1 MSHGSRGLNG
11 DFARIRELDGIAD
24 EIDQN
29 LRQMACV
36 SPAWRQLGSQ
46 LEFERELL
54 VERQRLECAAN
65 GLENIFEGIVGQFER
80 ELAGL
85 EVGRTLTQLSEQS
98 RILDGDGRLR
108 SEALYQLDLLLAEWA
123 NFLPVNPKDPYYLV
137 IFPHR
142 NDEQGPSARELGD
155 RFIWIFGCHIQ
166 NVAHLPR
173 VHDVINA

>member
-1 MSHGSRGLNG
+1 MVRPGLDG
-11 DFARIRELDGIAD
+11 DFDRIRELDGIAD

-29 LRQMACV
+29 LRQTACV

-85 EVGRTLTQLSEQS
+85 
-98 RILDGDGRLR
+98 
-108 SEALYQLDLLLAEWA
+108 DL
-123 NFLPVNPKDPYYLV
+123 
-137 IFPHR
+137 
-142 NDEQGPSARELGD
+142 G
-155 RFIWIFGCHIQ
+155 
-166 NVAHLPR
+166 
-173 VHDVINA
+173 